1 MEEFFEKFN
10 IFDIFVTLLPGIVI
24 SSLVGISLSFEYYDM
39 WENMGDEK
47 YLLFFIISYIVG
59 LFFQEMGTI
68 FDNAFLFKI
77 LYGGE
82 PRKIF
87 LSDYKYNKIFN
98 SEISYKNA
106 LKVKHYI
113 NDYIDIEKDE
123 KKDEEELHSLIF
135 AYCLNICETNGL
147 ASKANKMYVIS
158 EMSRSLFWGCIA
170 IIILNVIMIHFLY
183 DEIFLLCEIPFLI
196 VMAIIFLSRK
206 KRYEQYRIRMVV
218 RMFLIYNQHEVK

>member
-123 KKDEEELHSLIF
+123 KKMKKNCIHLYLH
-135 AYCLNICETNGL
+135 
-147 ASKANKMYVIS
+147 
-158 EMSRSLFWGCIA
+158 
-170 IIILNVIMIHFLY
+170 
-183 DEIFLLCEIPFLI
+183 I
-196 VMAIIFLSRK
+196 V
-206 KRYEQYRIRMVV
+206 
-218 RMFLIYNQHEVK
+218 